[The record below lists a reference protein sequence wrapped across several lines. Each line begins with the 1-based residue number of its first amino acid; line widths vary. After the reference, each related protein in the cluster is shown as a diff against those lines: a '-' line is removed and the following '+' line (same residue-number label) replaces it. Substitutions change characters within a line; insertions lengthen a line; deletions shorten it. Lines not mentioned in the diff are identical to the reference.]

1 MKKIRLALIFG
12 GLSPEH
18 DVSLVSAGS
27 VYENLNPQKYDL
39 FCLYIDRR
47 GMWHRVSS
55 PKHLPP
61 PEEAGGFPLPLIDG
75 KGFWERVDVAFPVLH
90 GCNGEDG
97 TVQGLFEMAKLPYV
111 GCGVLGSAVGME
123 KTFTKLIVQRAGIP
137 VVPSLDFFRERIQQ
151 ARESVVSEICA
162 HLPFPL
168 FVKPSTG
175 GSSVGITKV
184 KGAESLAEA
193 LTKAAAVSPRVLVEK
208 AIDAQEIECAV
219 LGDRMKAEAS
229 PLGEVVPFK
238 EFYDYEDKYLLGK
251 TTFHIPAP
259 VDAALSQRL
268 KEQAVLAF
276 HALDLYGLARV
287 DFLLDRTTG
296 EAFLNEVNTLP
307 GFTSISMYPRLWQEA
322 GIPFPQLLDRLVE
335 LGLKRYG

>member
-1 MKKIRLALIFG
+1 M
-12 GLSPEH
+12 
-18 DVSLVSAGS
+18 
-27 VYENLNPQKYDL
+27 
-39 FCLYIDRR
+39 
-47 GMWHRVSS
+47 
-55 PKHLPP
+55 
-61 PEEAGGFPLPLIDG
+61 
-75 KGFWERVDVAFPVLH
+75 
-90 GCNGEDG
+90 
-97 TVQGLFEMAKLPYV
+97 
-111 GCGVLGSAVGME
+111 
-123 KTFTKLIVQRAGIP
+123 
-137 VVPSLDFFRERIQQ
+137 
-151 ARESVVSEICA
+151 
-162 HLPFPL
+162 
-168 FVKPSTG
+168 
-175 GSSVGITKV
+175 
-184 KGAESLAEA
+184 
-193 LTKAAAVSPRVLVEK
+193 EK

-296 EAFLNEVNTLP
+296 EAFLNEVNTMP

-322 GIPFPQLLDRLVE
+322 GIPFPNSWTGWWLSSSGTVDHAGRSDSQSITE
-335 LGLKRYG
+335 KTLGAGDLR